1 MTQRQQQ
8 IIEEY
13 LFDVFVKLEGNG
25 EKNENWWNR
34 VFLLEAITSMR
45 QHDYTIATFCEPSKF
60 FQLDEGEN
68 EDEHETNDNNTED
81 TDPETND
88 TNTEDTD
95 PETNDTNTE
104 DTDPETNEIFTL
116 TKRHE
121 AVDNYLENYYQH
133 EDYYY
138 YFMIATTG
146 ERGKAS
152 EQEQVLQQQ
161 YLYVYTLENSEYFMN
176 KFIYGDDVMLK

>member
-8 IIEEY
+8 IVEEY

-25 EKNENWWNR
+25 EKNANWWNN
-34 VFLLEAITSMR
+34 VFILEAITSMG
-45 QHDYTIATFCEPSKF
+45 QHDYTIATFCEPGKF
-60 FQLDEGEN
+60 FQGDDDA
-68 EDEHETNDNNTED
+68 EDAEPEETNDD
-81 TDPETND
+81 DD
-88 TNTEDTD
+88 DD
-95 PETNDTNTE
+95 DSFSK
-104 DTDPETNEIFTL
+104 FTI
-116 TKRHE
+116 TRRHE

-138 YFMIATTG
+138 YFMIAATG
-146 ERGKAS
+146 DRGKAS

-176 KFIYGDDVMLK
+176 KFIYGDDIMLK

>member
-81 TDPETND
+81 TDPETN
-88 TNTEDTD
+88 
-95 PETNDTNTE
+95 
-104 DTDPETNEIFTL
+104 EIFTL

>member
-25 EKNENWWNR
+25 EKNENWWNQ
-34 VFLLEAITSMR
+34 VFILEAITSMG
-45 QHDYTIATFCEPSKF
+45 QHDYTIAAFCDPCDF
-60 FQLDEGEN
+60 FQLDDAEE
-68 EDEHETNDNNTED
+68 EDEDDEDAGAAELEEETNDDEED
-81 TDPETND
+81 ND
-88 TNTEDTD
+88 SFSK
-95 PETNDTNTE
+95 
-104 DTDPETNEIFTL
+104 FTI
-116 TKRHE
+116 TRRHE

-138 YFMIATTG
+138 YFMIAATG

>member
-8 IIEEY
+8 IVEEY

-25 EKNENWWNR
+25 EKSKSWWNQ
-34 VFLLEAITSMR
+34 VFILEAITSMG
-45 QHDYTIATFCEPSKF
+45 QHDYTIAAFCEPCAF
-60 FQLDEGEN
+60 FQLDDA
-68 EDEHETNDNNTED
+68 EDNDDDEDAAGAAEPEETEEETNDD
-81 TDPETND
+81 DD
-88 TNTEDTD
+88 SFSK
-95 PETNDTNTE
+95 
-104 DTDPETNEIFTL
+104 FTI
-116 TKRHE
+116 TRRHE

-138 YFMIATTG
+138 YFMIAATG

-176 KFIYGDDVMLK
+176 KFIYGDEVMLK

>member
-25 EKNENWWNR
+25 EKSKSWWNN
-34 VFLLEAITSMR
+34 VFILEAITSMG
-45 QHDYTIATFCEPSKF
+45 QHHYTIATFCEPVKF
-60 FQLDEGEN
+60 FQLDSEVN
-68 EDEHETNDNNTED
+68 DEDAAELEEETNDDEED
-81 TDPETND
+81 ND
-88 TNTEDTD
+88 SFSK
-95 PETNDTNTE
+95 
-104 DTDPETNEIFTL
+104 FTI
-116 TKRHE
+116 TTRHE

-138 YFMIATTG
+138 YFMIAATG

-161 YLYVYTLENSEYFMN
+161 YLYVYTIENSDYFMN

>member
-8 IIEEY
+8 IVEEY

-25 EKNENWWNR
+25 EKSKNWWNQ
-34 VFLLEAITSMR
+34 VFILEAITSMGQR
-45 QHDYTIATFCEPSKF
+45 DYTIATFCEPDKF
-60 FQLDEGEN
+60 FQLDAEDHEDATAELEETH
-68 EDEHETNDNNTED
+68 EDEDED
-81 TDPETND
+81 D
-88 TNTEDTD
+88 EDGD
-95 PETNDTNTE
+95 E
-104 DTDPETNEIFTL
+104 DGDEDDDDSFSKFTI
-116 TKRHE
+116 TRRHE

>member
-8 IIEEY
+8 IVEEY

-25 EKNENWWNR
+25 EKNANWWNN
-34 VFLLEAITSMR
+34 VFILEAITSMG
-45 QHDYTIATFCEPSKF
+45 QHDYTIATFCEPCDF
-60 FQLDEGEN
+60 FQLDVEDN
-68 EDEHETNDNNTED
+68 EDDGAAAEPEETNDD
-81 TDPETND
+81 DD
-88 TNTEDTD
+88 DD
-95 PETNDTNTE
+95 DSFSK
-104 DTDPETNEIFTL
+104 FTI
-116 TKRHE
+116 TRRHE

-133 EDYYY
+133 EEYYY
-138 YFMIATTG
+138 YFMIAATG

-176 KFIYGDDVMLK
+176 KFIYGDDIMLK

>member
-25 EKNENWWNR
+25 EKSKSWWNQ
-34 VFLLEAITSMR
+34 VFILEAITSMG
-45 QHDYTIATFCEPSKF
+45 QHDYKIASFCEPCDF
-60 FQLDEGEN
+60 FQLDDA
-68 EDEHETNDNNTED
+68 EDNDDEDAAGAAETEEETNHDYD
-81 TDPETND
+81 DD
-88 TNTEDTD
+88 DSFSK
-95 PETNDTNTE
+95 
-104 DTDPETNEIFTL
+104 FTI
-116 TKRHE
+116 TRRHE

-138 YFMIATTG
+138 YFMIAATG